1 MTQTYKELKMNLKE
15 TDNYV
20 IKFNEFCIE
29 EEIHDCFKKL
39 LSSKSKN
46 KFELFEKRISK
57 KTAKYVRRQTVHMS
71 QVIFTLYGHTYT
83 KLRAEYV
90 NHFSEDELSKIP
102 RFQFQIGGQ
111 YAYVLD

>member
-1 MTQTYKELKMNLKE
+1 MNLNE
-15 TDNYV
+15 ADNYV
-20 IKFNEFCIE
+20 IKFNESCIE
-29 EEIHDCFKKL
+29 EEIRDCFNKL

-46 KFELFEKRISK
+46 KFELFKKRICK
-57 KTAKYVRRQTVHMS
+57 KTAMYVRRQAVHMMS
-71 QVIFTLYGHTYT
+71 VIFTLYGHTYT

-102 RFQFQIGGQ
+102 RFQFQCGGQ